1 MYFVN
6 VDVKNMV
13 ISEQYLFITW
23 LVELSSL
30 IECTPG

>member
-6 VDVKNMV
+6 IDVKIMV
-13 ISEQYLFITW
+13 NSEQYLFITW
-23 LVELSSL
+23 LVELSRL